1 MRAFTE
7 NRDAASRDQIWL
19 VEHPA
24 VYTLGRR
31 GAGYDIGDLAAA
43 AEVVQSDRGGLITW
57 HGPGQIVLYWLAD
70 IKRLQIGVR
79 ALVSNLEQSVVNL
92 LAGYGVAAQPRA
104 DAPGVYLSDGA
115 KIASLGLR
123 VRRGCSYHG
132 LALNVCNDL
141 EPFAAIQPCGLT
153 NVSMSSLQTL
163 DIKLTPAEAG
173 RQLAD
178 YLIAKVYAPSSA

>member
-79 ALVSNLEQSVVNL
+79 VLVSNLEQSVVNL

-163 DIKLTPAEAG
+163 GIKLTPAEAG

-178 YLIAKVYAPSSA
+178 YLIAKVYAPLSA